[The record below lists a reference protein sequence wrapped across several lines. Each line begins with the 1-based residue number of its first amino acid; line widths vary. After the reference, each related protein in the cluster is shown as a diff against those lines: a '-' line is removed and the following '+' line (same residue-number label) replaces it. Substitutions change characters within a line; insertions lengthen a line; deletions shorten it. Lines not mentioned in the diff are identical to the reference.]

1 MFKIV
6 AQIGK
11 PIKRDQA
18 TTCRDKLQF
27 ARVMIDVPLTQELP
41 EHVSFRDENGTM
53 VRAPVFYEWKPT
65 QCTKCKMMGH
75 LQGDCRQGRKRVWVR
90 KQPAIPTQIAQVTSP
105 IVDQEGFQ
113 RSLRPIRVRFESEQ
127 PVRTSNA
134 FQCKGLYKGVIQ
146 LEEGTL
152 LNLMDRV
159 LAWNVRGLNSTQKQD
174 EVKHFIQKY
183 AVGLVGLLEHKVKLS
198 NLGRLYQR
206 VFANWCFSSNSSFHD
221 GGRIV
226 IAWKSGCFN
235 VNIVAASSQFVHCHV
250 TLELWRDLG
259 LLNTQDPWILCGD
272 FNSVMAVDE
281 RIGAPVIQSDIVDIS
296 NCFHNC
302 GMEDIKS
309 VGNFFTWNNK

>member
-1 MFKIV
+1 MDMEKPELQCVPIWVQLKLNFKYWGERALFKIV
-6 AQIGK
+6 AQIGR

-53 VRAPVFYEWKPT
+53 VRVLVFYEWKPT

-90 KQPAIPTQIAQVTSP
+90 KVTQSVAASVPIQTAHVTSP

-113 RSLRPIRVRFESEQ
+113 RSLRPIRVRVESEQ

-134 FQCKGLYKGVIQ
+134 FQVLDVSLI
-146 LEEGTL
+146 E
-152 LNLMDRV
+152 NDVLM
-159 LAWNVRGLNSTQKQD
+159 GEQKQD
-174 EVKHFIQKY
+174 EVRHFIQKY

-206 VFANWCFSSNSSFHD
+206 VFANWCFTSNSSFHD

-235 VNIVAASSQFVHCHV
+235 VNIVAASSQFVHRHV
-250 TLELWRDLG
+250 TPVSGMHSFYCTFVYAFNNANFRQELWKDLG
-259 LLNTQDPWILCGD
+259 SID
-272 FNSVMAVDE
+272 SV
-281 RIGAPVIQSDIVDIS
+281 
-296 NCFHNC
+296 
-302 GMEDIKS
+302 
-309 VGNFFTWNNK
+309 W